1 MEVRIGVV
9 HTPKEISLEVESST
23 EEMQKL
29 ISKALSDD
37 DGVLW
42 ITDTRGRLVGVPSER
57 VAYVEMETAD
67 AAKRVGFGRA

>member
-9 HTPKEISLEVESST
+9 HTPKEISLEVEASAD
-23 EEMQKL
+23 EMQKL
-29 ISKALSDD
+29 ITKALSDD

>member
-9 HTPKEISLEVESST
+9 HTPKEISVEVEISP
-23 EEMQKL
+23 EEIQQL
-29 ISKALSDD
+29 VAAALSDD

-42 ITDTRGRLVGVPSER
+42 IADTRGRLIGVPGER
-57 VAYVEMETAD
+57 IAYVELEIEG